1 MIKQCQRCGADFE
14 TMALNA
20 KWCPTCRKLRKAEY
34 QRCYYRQN
42 RTALCAYAK
51 QYYDEHR
58 EQCLKQKN
66 DTKTSTVNNGF
77 CGLSFGVW
85 HTRTTKSNGVQPT
98 PINLKQTARETLNA
112 VGTGGKSNAKKQN
125 SARNCKPLPQNVKP
139 NSNGNRNIIGIHLQC
154 STASAFRFRHA

>member
-1 MIKQCQRCGADFE
+1 MPNGVRRA
-14 TMALNA
+14 ANS
-20 KWCPTCRKLRKAEY
+20 AE
-34 QRCYYRQN
+34 QN
-42 RTALCAYAK
+42 TKGVTTGKTERHCAHTQNNITTSTVNNVSNK
-51 QYYDEHR
+51 
-58 EQCLKQKN
+58 KN
-66 DTKTSTVNNGF
+66 DTTTSTVNNGF